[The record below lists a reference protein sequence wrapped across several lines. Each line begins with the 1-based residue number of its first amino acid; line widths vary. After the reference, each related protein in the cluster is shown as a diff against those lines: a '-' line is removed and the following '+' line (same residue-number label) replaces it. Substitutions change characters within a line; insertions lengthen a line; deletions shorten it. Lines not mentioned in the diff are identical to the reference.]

1 MTLTEVKAGWSEL
14 QSNAALGKSKRKR
27 KGMKNAYGNNGTPV
41 REIMSVSLKLQ
52 KEKRG
57 AKW

>member
-14 QSNAALGKSKRKR
+14 QSNAALGKTKRK
-27 KGMKNAYGNNGTPV
+27 KGTEDAYGNNGTPL